1 MSGPQFNLSPAQF
14 AAAFPFHFV
23 LDREMRMLQVG
34 AALRR
39 LCPECAPGTGLADS
53 FQVRRPVLQ
62 RVDFDALGSHDASLF
77 VLQRIQGALRLR
89 GEVVVQGP
97 RLFFLGSPWV
107 TEMAGVS
114 RLGLALDDFA
124 VHDPIA
130 DLLFLLQTKNKAL
143 ADAQELSRRLRAQQ
157 DRLREA
163 KLAAEVAEEAS
174 RAKSQFLAVMSHE
187 IRTPLNGVLGLLE
200 YVLGGELTPRQRTC
214 LGTAFKSGRTLLA
227 IINDILDFSKVEAGK
242 LELQHACF
250 SLRQIVSDAVEMV
263 SFEASQKG
271 LPIHLEVEPQVP
283 QVLCGD
289 PARIRQVLVNY
300 LANAV
305 KFTSAGRITVHV
317 AAVDI
322 APPDVLLR
330 IEVRDTGI
338 GIDALL
344 QAALFEPFSQVDA
357 STTRKHNGTGLGLA
371 ICKKLVQIMGGEV
384 GLHSEPGV
392 GSTFW
397 FSVRVST
404 GTAAQAPVVPAAPT
418 RVPDRF
424 EGHVLLA
431 EDDPVNQLVARL
443 HLNALGLTVDVVDTG
458 EQAVA
463 AVARRRYDMI
473 LMDLRMPDMDGLQA
487 CRAIRA
493 AHHNQLPLP
502 IVMWT
507 ASMLGVDQRRFTEAG
522 ADDALGKPFDLDG
535 LKQMLFKH
543 LGRRA
548 AHSDWNGAAAT

>member
-1 MSGPQFNLSPAQF
+1 MSDPQFNLSPAQF

-23 LDREMRMLQVG
+23 LDPQLRVLQVG
-34 AALRR
+34 AALGR
-39 LCPECAPGTGLADS
+39 LCPECAAGTRLADS
-53 FQVRRPVLQ
+53 FQVRRPVLP
-62 RVDFDALGSHDASLF
+62 RVDFDSLGSHEASLF
-77 VLQRIQGALRLR
+77 VLQRIQGTLRLR
-89 GEVVVQGP
+89 GEVVAQGP

-107 TEMAGVS
+107 TEMADVA

-124 VHDPIA
+124 VHDPVT
-130 DLLFLLQTKNKAL
+130 DLLFLLQTKDKAL

-157 DRLREA
+157 DSLRQA

-250 SLRQIVSDAVEMV
+250 SLRQIVSDAVELV
-263 SFEASQKG
+263 SFEAAQKG

-305 KFTSAGRITVHV
+305 KFTSTGRVTVHV
-317 AAVDI
+317 TVLDI
-322 APPDVLLR
+322 TPPDVVLR

-338 GIDALL
+338 GIDAPL

-371 ICKKLVQIMGGEV
+371 ICKKLAHIMGGEV
-384 GLHSEPGV
+384 GMHSTPGA

-404 GTAAQAPVVPAAPT
+404 GTAAEAPAAPAVPA

-458 EQAVA
+458 EEAVA
-463 AVARRRYDMI
+463 AAARQRYDMI

-493 AHHNQLPLP
+493 AHRDRAPLP

-522 ADDALGKPFDLDG
+522 ADDSLGKPFELDV
-535 LKQMLFKH
+535 LKQMLFKY

-548 AHSDWNGAAAT
+548 AAAEGKRNAPT